1 MGCDPTILQRFF
13 PDLGTARY
21 PQMYQRSG
29 FDSDQ
34 SASPQRAEMRARFIA
49 GRYRIAIITHGAF
62 HVLDLARELH
72 ALGHSVTVYS
82 VLPTRRIAAKGI
94 PSRCYRNLL
103 PYLFPL
109 AALARRGPKSC
120 QRRFDR
126 IFQLAVDSMAAA
138 VLGPCDVLIGMSGM
152 CVASLKTAR
161 RRFGAK
167 IFLERASRHILSQ
180 KEILDA
186 IPNSGGE
193 AIPEF
198 LIKRELWAYEFAD
211 VISIPSRH
219 AEDSFLERGVP
230 PSKLF
235 RNPYGADL
243 EVFYSTFAPNL
254 DCPTVIYT
262 GTWSLQKGCDLLWEA
277 CQRARAWKLLHVGLV
292 GDASVPVSS
301 YFEHVEPVLQ
311 HRLPE
316 YYARANV
323 AVLPSRQDGFG
334 LVMAQAVACG
344 LPIVCSDMTGGPD
357 LREMLDNCEEI
368 HIVPTG
374 DSRALSMGIQRA
386 LGQAANQR
394 GKRNFLGA
402 IRERLSWRAYGR
414 RYSAEIERR
423 LEHS

>member
-1 MGCDPTILQRFF
+1 MNRDR
-13 PDLGTARY
+13 
-21 PQMYQRSG
+21 
-29 FDSDQ
+29 
-34 SASPQRAEMRARFIA
+34 
-49 GRYRIAIITHGAF
+49 RYRIAIVTHGAL

-72 ALGHSVTVYS
+72 ALGHSVILYS
-82 VLPTRRIAAKGI
+82 VLPTRRVVKRGLS
-94 PSRCYRNLL
+94 PENYRNLL
-103 PYLFPL
+103 PYLFL
-109 AALARRGPKSC
+109 VTALARVGPQSWRGA
-120 QRRFDR
+120 FDSV
-126 IFQLAVDSMAAA
+126 FQKAVDRVAASF
-138 VLGPCDVLIGMSGM
+138 LEPCDLLIGMSGM
-152 CVASLKTAR
+152 SVECLKRAR
-161 RRFGAK
+161 ARFGAK
-167 IFLERASRHILSQ
+167 LFLERGSRHILSQ
-180 KEILDA
+180 KEILEQM
-186 IPNSGGE
+186 PTRNGE
-193 AIPEF
+193 SVPGF
-198 LIKRELWAYEFAD
+198 LIERELWAYEFVD

-219 AEDSFLERGVP
+219 AECSFIERGVAV
-230 PSKLF
+230 SRLF
-235 RNPYGADL
+235 RNPYGVDL
-243 EVFYSTFAPNL
+243 KVFQPTPVPKL
-254 DCPTVIYT
+254 KMPTVIYV
-262 GTWSLQKGCDLLWEA
+262 GTWSFQKGCDLLWEA
-277 CQRARAWKLLHVGLV
+277 CQRARAWKLLHVGPV

-301 YFEHVEPVLQ
+301 YFAHVEPVLQ

-414 RYSAEIERR
+414 RYSTEIERR
-423 LEHS
+423 LKHS